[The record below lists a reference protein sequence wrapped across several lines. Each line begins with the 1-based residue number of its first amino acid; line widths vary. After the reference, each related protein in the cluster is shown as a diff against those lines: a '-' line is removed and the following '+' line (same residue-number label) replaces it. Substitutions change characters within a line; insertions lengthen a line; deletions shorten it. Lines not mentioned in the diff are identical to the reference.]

1 MPAGTSV
8 TPKQP
13 KVLST
18 LLVIIASIL
27 TFIAI
32 LATWV
37 REEALNT
44 DQWVHTST
52 TIIKKPAVQKETA
65 SYLADQLAAAA
76 STDRLEGLLP
86 QKAKPL
92 AAPLQGLAGDVAE
105 RTALRALGRQEFQKI
120 WERANRISHTQLVN
134 AINSDRGRAV
144 VLDLRPMLGR
154 IAERTGFALNPAV
167 QDRGI
172 IKVLDSEELG
182 QIRTAAK
189 LLRGLA
195 WWAAALAL
203 AAFAAAIAVAGD
215 RRRAVVRAGFGL
227 VLVGLLTLVVRRL
240 GINAGTTALASDSGA
255 QLAAKDTLLVAT
267 QLVQDFARMV
277 LALGVL
283 ACLAGWIL
291 GPGTWPTKLRGWA
304 SPALENN
311 PGTVH
316 GVMFGIVLLVLYAG
330 LLPWSGNVVAVIVY
344 VILGAL
350 LVELLRREGR
360 PAPPAAPEAAG
371 DAS

>member
-1 MPAGTSV
+1 M
-8 TPKQP
+8 
-13 KVLST
+13 
-18 LLVIIASIL
+18 
-27 TFIAI
+27 
-32 LATWV
+32 
-37 REEALNT
+37 
-44 DQWVHTST
+44 
-52 TIIKKPAVQKETA
+52 
-65 SYLADQLAAAA
+65 
-76 STDRLEGLLP
+76 
-86 QKAKPL
+86 
-92 AAPLQGLAGDVAE
+92 
-105 RTALRALGRQEFQKI
+105 
-120 WERANRISHTQLVN
+120 
-134 AINSDRGRAV
+134 
-144 VLDLRPMLGR
+144 
-154 IAERTGFALNPAV
+154 
-167 QDRGI
+167 
-172 IKVLDSEELG
+172 
-182 QIRTAAK
+182 
-189 LLRGLA
+189 
-195 WWAAALAL
+195 
-203 AAFAAAIAVAGD
+203 
-215 RRRAVVRAGFGL
+215 RAGFGL

-291 GPGTWPTKLRGWA
+291 GPGTWPTKLRDWA

-360 PAPPAAPEAAG
+360 PAPPAAPEATA